1 MNSFFILPKKK
12 VFVVFFKAQF
22 YLWYFV
28 NVSQIMKKILLIYDF
43 IEKEKLNDDT
53 LRYFLSLYN
62 QNFFLD
68 ISRLR
73 FVI

>member
-1 MNSFFILPKKK
+1 MKKK
-12 VFVVFFKAQF
+12 
-22 YLWYFV
+22 
-28 NVSQIMKKILLIYDF
+28 SLIYDF

-68 ISRLR
+68 IHVHVSRLR

>member
-1 MNSFFILPKKK
+1 MIFCKCLTNNEKK
-12 VFVVFFKAQF
+12 
-22 YLWYFV
+22 
-28 NVSQIMKKILLIYDF
+28 SLIYDF

-62 QNFFLD
+62 QIFFLD

>member
-1 MNSFFILPKKK
+1 
-12 VFVVFFKAQF
+12 
-22 YLWYFV
+22 
-28 NVSQIMKKILLIYDF
+28 MKKNSLIYDF
-43 IEKEKLNDDT
+43 IEKEKLIDDT

-62 QNFFLD
+62 QHFFID